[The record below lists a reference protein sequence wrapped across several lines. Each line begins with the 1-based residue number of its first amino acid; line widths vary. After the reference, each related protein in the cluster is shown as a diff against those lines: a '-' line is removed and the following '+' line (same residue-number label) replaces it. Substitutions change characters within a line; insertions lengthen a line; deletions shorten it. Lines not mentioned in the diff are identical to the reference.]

1 MIWDILLIVGIVW
14 LVGAI
19 LAWFAI
25 KYNWR
30 NLGTLVTKGIP
41 DDAVASMVFVACVAW
56 LPFLALWLGAWLAV
70 WFADL
75 VDRWLF
81 R

>member
-1 MIWDILLIVGIVW
+1 MNVLIIIGIVW
-14 LVGAI
+14 LAGAI
-19 LAWFAI
+19 LAWLAI

-30 NLGTLVTKGIP
+30 NLGTLVTEEIP
-41 DDAVASMVFVACVAW
+41 DEAVAEMVLIACLAW
-56 LPFLALWLGAWLAV
+56 LPLLTLWLGAWLAV

-75 VDRWLF
+75 IDRWIF